1 MKIIW
6 YNTIESTN
14 SAMESSKTELSHKE
28 VWAARFQTAGRGQR
42 GNVWS
47 SAAGSNLTFSIYL
60 EPRHIRACD
69 QFVLSQ
75 AVSLG
80 VCDYLGRYGVQAK
93 IKWPNDIY
101 VAGNKIC
108 GILIEHSVGGS
119 FLKDT
124 IVGIGL
130 NLNQREFPESVPNPT
145 SLSLETDLTYDVESE
160 LEALL
165 EYIFEEYDAAGED
178 TAAKYLQR
186 LYLKDEPHTFTIAAS
201 GEPLEGRITGVAPDG
216 RLMVRASY
224 GTHLFAFKEI
234 IY

>member
-1 MKIIW
+1 MKIKW

-14 SAMESSKTELSHKE
+14 SAMEFSKTELSHKE

-47 SAAGSNLTFSIYL
+47 SAAGDNLTFSIYL

-80 VCDYLGRYGVQAK
+80 VCGYLGSRGVHAK

-101 VAGNKIC
+101 VSGNKIC
-108 GILIEHSVGGS
+108 GILIEHSVGGT

-130 NLNQREFPESVPNPT
+130 NLNQRQFPGNLPNPT
-145 SLSLETDLTYDVESE
+145 SLSLETGRTYDVESE
-160 LEALL
+160 LETLL
-165 EYIFEEYDAAGED
+165 EHIFEEYDAAGESTD
-178 TAAKYLQR
+178 SRYLQM
-186 LYLKDEPHTFTIAAS
+186 LYLKDEPHTFTIAGS
-201 GEPLEGRITGVAPDG
+201 GEPLEGRITGVAQDG
-216 RLMVRASY
+216 RLAVMTASGIRY
-224 GTHLFAFKEI
+224 FAHKQI
-234 IY
+234 AY